1 MPVATMTNKGQVTIP
16 KKVRDALHLQSGDK
30 LEFVCEEEGIVT
42 VRPVKKS
49 VDEVFGRLYRKGMT
63 PVSTDEMK
71 AAVGDRLKNEYG
83 RGADESA

>member
-1 MPVATMTNKGQVTIP
+1 MPVATLTNKGQVTIP

-30 LEFVCEEEGIVT
+30 LDFVCEEEGIIT

-49 VDEVFGRLYRKGMT
+49 VDEVFGRLHRKGMT

-71 AAVGDRLKNEYG
+71 AAVGDRLKNKYG